1 MNLLIVRSG
10 LKRGL
15 FINPITI
22 VLASVMCFG
31 AAYWITFR
39 IFGVILLSA
48 IISLPAILIPVLILE
63 LLKERSQSKIEKVI
77 LDFLLQLK
85 NYTKINNDI
94 VYAFQKLKTIEP
106 LQGYVN
112 TFLIELNS
120 GIKFE
125 NAIDNIKEK
134 LEFSTI
140 KIIFSNIQYCYLYG
154 GDFSKLMDKGYKMIN
169 KVQKEKSSR
178 AQETKNARVVL
189 GILIVLD
196 LFVYF
201 SFIKN
206 NYDNYMIM
214 SKRILGNLILYW
226 NFISIWLLIF
236 LMNRVKKLDY

>member
-31 AAYWITFR
+31 VAYWITFK

-48 IISLPAILIPVLILE
+48 IIFLPAILIPVLILE

-154 GDFSKLMDKGYKMIN
+154 GDFSKLMDKSYKMIN

>member
-31 AAYWITFR
+31 AAYWITFK

-154 GDFSKLMDKGYKMIN
+154 GDFSKLMDKSYKMIN